1 MKRKTYLTII
11 WSITLCVILF
21 SSTQCTIKSKNFFSD
36 FWKNFVIDFDDS
48 DNQDWENNLSPFDS
62 DKWDSVTS
70 NSTQVRLSEFSQIVV
85 DANIMTLTIEEGN
98 SWNLRCDFS
107 HKELQ
112 PDYKMNNNTLTV
124 RQHLSSKPKVAS
136 KKCDLVITV
145 PKNTSLEDVDVK
157 INVGEIEISSVDI
170 NKLAVNL
177 NIGEIDIDKVQF
189 DTFTGKTNIGELS
202 IDNLHNLED
211 YEVFAEVNLGDIKI
225 ENDHFGRKY
234 RQKISSEKK
243 IDCSVNIGEISIN

>member
-145 PKNTSLEDVDVK
+145 PKNASLEDVDVK
-157 INVGEIEISSVDI
+157 INVGEIEI
-170 NKLAVNL
+170 
-177 NIGEIDIDKVQF
+177 IDKVQF

-202 IDNLHNLED
+202 IDNLNNLED